1 MNYKFKN
8 WLYILISILVIGVV
22 ATLAIK
28 LLVYLIPVLIV
39 VYIILKVK
47 EYIERKNNISSKRR
61 NEFQYRPD
69 YDVKIDNSNGEVIDV
84 DYEDV
89 NK

>member
-1 MNYKFKN
+1 MQER
-8 WLYILISILVIGVV
+8 
-22 ATLAIK
+22 
-28 LLVYLIPVLIV
+28 
-39 VYIILKVK
+39 KVK

-84 DYEDV
+84 DYDAY
-89 NK
+89 KYIIPIS